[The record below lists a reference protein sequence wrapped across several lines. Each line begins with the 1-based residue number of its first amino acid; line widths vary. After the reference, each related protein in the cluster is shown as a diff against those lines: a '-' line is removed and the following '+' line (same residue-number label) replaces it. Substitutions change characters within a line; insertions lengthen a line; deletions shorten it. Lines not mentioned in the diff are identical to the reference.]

1 MRKSNLQKRCGRCW
15 HKLTF
20 THMYKSQ
27 SHNITLQY
35 NSLDC
40 TYHFDM
46 FTNRWTWGQW
56 YMRSND
62 WVSSC
67 FKWPS
72 LKIHWPNMTL
82 AVYQYFLLVSQVQI
96 SPLQNQCVY
105 CCVWNA
111 RYPLNY
117 AEAHEPQADPWG
129 LNSCFN
135 TDGWWTNI
143 CENNIQN
150 KQTKKTTTNTWQVT
164 WHPAIHPTTWLL
176 RLHLN
181 MSFNGKHIN

>member
-1 MRKSNLQKRCGRCW
+1 MLKEKKTVNQRMLWIHSISFFFYLPDWVTIKNLLVWMECKWLNNVMYVEREWGKVRIYLQKRCDRCW

-27 SHNITLQY
+27 SHNITLQCS
-35 NSLDC
+35 SLDC

-56 YMRSND
+56 YMRSNE
-62 WVSSC
+62 WVTSC

-96 SPLQNQCVY
+96 SPLQN
-105 CCVWNA
+105 
-111 RYPLNY
+111 
-117 AEAHEPQADPWG
+117 
-129 LNSCFN
+129 
-135 TDGWWTNI
+135 
-143 CENNIQN
+143 
-150 KQTKKTTTNTWQVT
+150 
-164 WHPAIHPTTWLL
+164 
-176 RLHLN
+176 
-181 MSFNGKHIN
+181 

>member
-1 MRKSNLQKRCGRCW
+1 MADAGTSWR
-15 HKLTF
+15 
-20 THMYKSQ
+20 
-27 SHNITLQY
+27 SHTCINH
-35 NSLDC
+35 NPSSSSLDC

-46 FTNRWTWGQW
+46 FTNRLTWGQW

-62 WVSSC
+62 WVTSC

-105 CCVWNA
+105 CYVWNA
-111 RYPLNY
+111 LYPLNY
-117 AEAHEPQADPWG
+117 PEAHEPQADPRG

-135 TDGWWTNI
+135 TDRWWTNI
-143 CENNIQN
+143 CENKIQN
-150 KQTKKTTTNTWQVT
+150 KQTKKTPQTHDKSHDILPYTPQHGYWHFTWICLSTENTTIKII
-164 WHPAIHPTTWLL
+164 A
-176 RLHLN
+176 
-181 MSFNGKHIN
+181 SAS